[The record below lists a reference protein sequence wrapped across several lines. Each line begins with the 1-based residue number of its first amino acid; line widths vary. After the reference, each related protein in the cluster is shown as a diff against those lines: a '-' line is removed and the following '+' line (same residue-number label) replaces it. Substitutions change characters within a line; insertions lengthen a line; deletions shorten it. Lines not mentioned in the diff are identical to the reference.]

1 MDMKAKSS
9 PRIEPLP
16 PEHTPELADAFEG
29 MRKNLGFI
37 PNSMLILQRK
47 PKIARALQQ
56 LTASIWEPEGEVDRR
71 FKRLVAHVASRAAGC
86 QYCMAHTAG
95 GALHFGME
103 ERKLAE
109 VWEFRTSPL
118 FSTAE
123 RVALDFAI
131 AAASQPNGVTD
142 EMFAEM
148 RKHWS
153 EGGIVEIVAVIS
165 VFGFLNRWNDTM
177 GTPLEEEPVHVGE
190 KYLAAHGWSAG
201 KHAR

>member
-1 MDMKAKSS
+1 MGETLKRS
-9 PRIEPLP
+9 PRLEPLP
-16 PEHTPELADAFEG
+16 LEHSPELKEAFDSY
-29 MRKNLGFI
+29 RRNLGFV

-47 PKIARALQQ
+47 PKIVKAMGS
-56 LTASIWEPEGEVDRR
+56 LTAAIWDPEGELERG

-86 QYCMAHTAG
+86 RYCMAHTAG
-95 GALHFGME
+95 GALLFGIE
-103 ERKLAE
+103 PKKVEAL
-109 VWEFRTSPL
+109 WDFRTSPL
-118 FSTAE
+118 YSEAE

-153 EGGIVEIVAVIS
+153 ENQIVEIAAVVA

-177 GTPLEEEPVHVGE
+177 GTPLEEEPMEVGE
-190 KYLAAHGWSAG
+190 KYLAPHGWSAG
-201 KHAR
+201 KHAG